1 MSRLAAPIPLTE
13 EHVVAGFDSGQ
24 ASLDEFLQKHAL
36 GKQRAMLSR
45 TYVTTRENKVV
56 GYYTL
61 AFVTLSSA
69 EAPRRMGR
77 GMPDSMPGLLLAR
90 LAVVRQEQ
98 GSGVGRSLLMDAL
111 RRAWEVMAH
120 GHAPVRVL
128 AVDAIDESAARFY
141 TRFDMT
147 PSPVNPLRLY
157 LFYRTLES
165 LFTVST
171 SNPNSAIESR

>member
-1 MSRLAAPIPLTE
+1 MSRLAAPVPLTE

-36 GKQRAMLSR
+36 AKQRAMLSR

-61 AFVTLSSA
+61 AFVNLNSA

-98 GSGVGRSLLMDAL
+98 GSGVGRSLLMEGL
-111 RRAWEVMAH
+111 R
-120 GHAPVRVL
+120 
-128 AVDAIDESAARFY
+128 
-141 TRFDMT
+141 
-147 PSPVNPLRLY
+147 
-157 LFYRTLES
+157 
-165 LFTVST
+165 
-171 SNPNSAIESR
+171 